1 MSAAPLS
8 PRILI
13 VDDAPDNI
21 RVLGTILRQQAYQI
35 NVAQD
40 GLVAVNLIEKIMP
53 DLVLLD
59 IMMPE
64 MDGLE
69 TCRQI
74 KSNPD
79 TQDIPVIF
87 LSAKVEEAD
96 VLRGFELGAADYITK
111 PFNPRVLL
119 ARVKTHVT
127 LYQRTKEL
135 QSYAEKD
142 GLTRLANRRCF
153 DEFLSTEWRRCQRNQ
168 LPISLIMLDIDFFK
182 DYNDC
187 YGHLQGDEALKKIAQ
202 VLEQTSRRP
211 TDLAARYGGEEFA
224 LILGNTGQAAAVALA
239 QRLHAQILALALPH
253 QRSQVSD
260 AVTASVGVATLIPS
274 QLDQPA
280 DLIANADVRMYQA
293 KQAGRNQ
300 VQF

>member
-187 YGHLQGDEALKKIAQ
+187 YGHLQGDEALNKDRAG
-202 VLEQTSRRP
+202 VGTNLPPSHRSGSPLWGRRVRV
-211 TDLAARYGGEEFA
+211 DLG
-224 LILGNTGQAAAVALA
+224 
-239 QRLHAQILALALPH
+239 
-253 QRSQVSD
+253 
-260 AVTASVGVATLIPS
+260 
-274 QLDQPA
+274 
-280 DLIANADVRMYQA
+280 
-293 KQAGRNQ
+293 
-300 VQF
+300 